1 MDSRMQTIQSQRPAM
16 GFIKAG
22 LTLGALLAMVA
33 APAVAG
39 PREQAKRIHDRLAG
53 VPPTD
58 TILGQMELDVMGGN
72 PDLAAETAMNNSAFY
87 NVTLKNWAAP
97 WTNRDQTVFVT
108 LNDYI
113 ATVAGMARDDVP
125 FNTLL
130 SEDIVYVGNSN
141 LGLPAY
147 SMGNNDHYAQM
158 ESQGV
163 DMRTGLT
170 RTTQS
175 AVTSLP
181 PAATAGVMTSRAA
194 AEAFF
199 IAGTNRAMF
208 RFTMVNHLCLDMEQV
223 LDTGYPPDRIRQDVS
238 RSPGGDSRTF
248 MNNCIGC
255 HSGMDP
261 MAQAFAYY
269 NFDETSG
276 SMEYTAGAVH
286 SKYFNNESN
295 FPPGFATPDDAWE
308 NRWREGQNALLGWD
322 ASLPGSG
329 AGAKSLGQ
337 ELGNSDAFAE
347 CQVTKV
353 FKNVCLREPVDGADR
368 AQVAS
373 MITNFRSSTYRLK
386 TVFSD
391 AAVYCMGD

>member
-1 MDSRMQTIQSQRPAM
+1 MDSRMQNIQSQRPAM
-16 GFIKAG
+16 GFIKASLVIG
-22 LTLGALLAMVA
+22 SVLAIVA
-33 APAVAG
+33 TPASAT

-53 VPPTD
+53 VPATD
-58 TILGQMELDVMGGN
+58 TVLGQMESDVVAGRA
-72 PDLAAETAMNNSAFY
+72 DLAAETAMNNSSFY
-87 NVTLKNWAAP
+87 NVTVKNWVAP
-97 WTNRDQTVFVT
+97 WTNRDMSVFVE
-108 LNDYI
+108 LNDYV

-125 FNTLL
+125 FNTVL
-130 SEDIVYVGNSN
+130 SDDILYIGNSG

-147 SMGNNDHYAQM
+147 SMGNNDHYRQM
-158 ESQGV
+158 ELQGV
-163 DMRTGLT
+163 DMRTDLV

-175 AVTSLP
+175 SVTSLP

-208 RFTMVNHLCLDMEQV
+208 RFTLINHLCHDMGQV
-223 LDTGYPPDRIRQDVS
+223 QNTSYAPDRIRQDVS
-238 RSPGGDSRTF
+238 RSPGGDSRVF
-248 MNNCIGC
+248 LNGCIGC
-255 HSGMDP
+255 HNGMDP

-269 NFDETSG
+269 DFDETSA
-276 SMEYTAGAVH
+276 SIQYTAGAVH
-286 SKYFNNESN
+286 SKYFNNDAN
-295 FPPGFATPDDAWE
+295 FPQGFATPDDAWE

-322 ASLPGSG
+322 PNLPGTG

-347 CQVTKV
+347 CQVQKV
-353 FKNVCLREPVDGADR
+353 FKAVCLRDPVDDPDR
-368 AQVAS
+368 TRITTMV
-373 MITNFRSSTYRLK
+373 TNFRSSNYRLK